1 MKMDKLLEKII
12 QAAKDAGAKDIDITK
27 ICLDDL
33 IKKIDEID
41 KLPAVNLESRI
52 YFENDNLV
60 VDGIVAANKFGFGFL
75 KDSFGISKKEVMD
88 IYNPAVLEFTKCT
101 HQLQELIKSKIHE
114 MEGES
119 KDVGED

>member
-1 MKMDKLLEKII
+1 MDKFLESII

-41 KLPAVNLESRI
+41 KLPVVNLESRI

-60 VDGIVAANKFGFGFL
+60 VDGIVASNKFGFEFL
-75 KDSFGISKKEVMD
+75 KDSFGISKREVMD

-114 MEGES
+114 MEGEN
-119 KDVGED
+119 KDVG

>member
-1 MKMDKLLEKII
+1 MDKFLESII

-41 KLPAVNLESRI
+41 KLPVVNLESRI
-52 YFENDNLV
+52 YYENDNLV
-60 VDGIVAANKFGFGFL
+60 VDCVTVSDKVGFGFL
-75 KDSFGISKKEVMD
+75 KDSFGISKKEVLD

-101 HQLQELIKSKIHE
+101 LKFQELIVSKIHE

-119 KDVGED
+119 KDVSED